1 VTVRA
6 LGALLGILALTGARS
21 LVAQGAPG
29 GGGTCELQYFARTP
43 GAEPRVNAVRQASG
57 TFNYFIGGGV
67 VARCPA
73 QSMIL
78 ESDSAEYYGDS
89 RTLFLIGNVHYTEPR
104 ATLDAARLTYF
115 MPEER
120 LYLEGDVRALL
131 PSGTT
136 MRGPAADYFRVVPRV
151 RPRARLVAIGRPT
164 INLVQRDSVTGQPSP
179 PTEVVAN
186 TVVMEGDSL
195 AFASGRVVITRTDVI
210 ARGDSAAMDQG
221 REWARLMRAPIIEGR
236 GERPFTL
243 SGTVIDLFARNRA
256 LERVLAKGA
265 GRVVSEDMT
274 LTSDTLDFRMEK
286 ALLQRAFA
294 WGRSRARAVSPTYD
308 IVSDSMDVHMPAQQ
322 LQQVFAVRDAYA
334 QSRPDTTRI
343 RTTDRDWMRGDTIVG
358 TFEPPPAA
366 DTSARP
372 RIRELRA
379 NGSARSYY
387 HLAQGDTVNTMPAL
401 NYVVGRSITVAFAD
415 QQVRM
420 VSVREEASGAY
431 LTPRTAADTLPTPV
445 APRTPAATP
454 PPTPSSSPAS
464 PPPVPPRPGTRP

>member
-1 VTVRA
+1 
-6 LGALLGILALTGARS
+6 
-21 LVAQGAPG
+21 
-29 GGGTCELQYFARTP
+29 
-43 GAEPRVNAVRQASG
+43 
-57 TFNYFIGGGV
+57 
-67 VARCPA
+67 
-73 QSMIL
+73 
-78 ESDSAEYYGDS
+78 
-89 RTLFLIGNVHYTEPR
+89 
-104 ATLDAARLTYF
+104 
-115 MPEER
+115 
-120 LYLEGDVRALL
+120 
-131 PSGTT
+131 
-136 MRGPAADYFRVVPRV
+136 
-151 RPRARLVAIGRPT
+151 
-164 INLVQRDSVTGQPSP
+164 
-179 PTEVVAN
+179 
-186 TVVMEGDSL
+186 MEGDSL

>member
-1 VTVRA
+1 M
-6 LGALLGILALTGARS
+6 LALAIGGP
-21 LVAQGAPG
+21 LGAQGAPG

-43 GAEPRVNAVRQASG
+43 GAEPRVNAIRQASG
-57 TFNYFIGGGV
+57 AFNYFIGGGV

-73 QSMIL
+73 QSMVL

-89 RTLFLIGNVHYTEPR
+89 RTLFLIGSVHYTEPR

-120 LYLEGDVRALL
+120 IYLEGDVNAVL

-136 MRGPAADYFRVVPRV
+136 MRGPAATYFRAVPRL

-164 INLVQRDSVTGQPSP
+164 IMLVQRDTVTGQPSP

-186 TVVMEGDSL
+186 TVVMDGDSL

-221 REWARLMRAPIIEGR
+221 REFARLMRGPNIEGR

-243 SGTVIDLFARNRA
+243 TGVVIDLFGRNRA
-256 LERVLAKGA
+256 LERVLAKGTA
-265 GRVVSEDMT
+265 RVVSQDMT
-274 LTSDTLDFRMEK
+274 LTSDTLDFRMQSS
-286 ALLQRAFA
+286 LLQRAFA
-294 WGRSRARAVSPTYD
+294 WGSSRARAVSPTYD
-308 IVSDSMDVHMPAQQ
+308 IISDSMDVHMPAQQ

-343 RTTDRDWMRGDTIVG
+343 RTTERDWMRGDTIVG
-358 TFEPPPAA
+358 TFDQPPAA
-366 DTSARP
+366 DTSDRP

-401 NYVVGRSITVAFAD
+401 NYVVGGSITVAFAN
-415 QQVRM
+415 QQVTT
-420 VSVREEASGAY
+420 VSVRREATGAY
-431 LTPRTAADTLPTPV
+431 LTPRTAADTLPTPITPETR
-445 APRTPAATP
+445 APVSSPTPTPAP
-454 PPTPSSSPAS
+454 GS
-464 PPPVPPRPGTRP
+464 PPPIPPRPGTRP